1 MFSSLVQKLSLGF
14 VRNKMTLDIQSSIQL
29 TKEPIKHQHNKHI
42 EVHMHYIRQLIHD
55 KIIDLQY
62 CRIELQAADIF
73 TKPLTN
79 TRYVQ
84 LLTLLWV
91 REVDLKGGS
100 LSFLFFLSTDLSIL
114 YMITYHGLV
123 PIMGIYL
130 ISQLVSNYLNKC
142 ITLPRLL

>member
-1 MFSSLVQKLSLGF
+1 LF
-14 VRNKMTLDIQSSIQL
+14 VHIS
-29 TKEPIKHQHNKHI
+29 KEQVEIHISKEQVEHQRTNHK
-42 EVHMHYIRQLIHD
+42 EVHMHCIIQLVHD
-55 KIIDLQY
+55 KIINLHCCHMQLQVT
-62 CRIELQAADIF
+62 DIF